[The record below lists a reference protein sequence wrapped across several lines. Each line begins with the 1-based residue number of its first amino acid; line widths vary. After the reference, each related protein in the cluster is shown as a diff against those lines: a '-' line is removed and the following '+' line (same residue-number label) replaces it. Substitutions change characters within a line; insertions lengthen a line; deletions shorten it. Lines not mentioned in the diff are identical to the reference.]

1 MRQGNG
7 TMADHDDRLL
17 RVTLGTK
24 VVRKTLCIII
34 TASTI
39 HSLGKRSMS
48 SSCIAHT
55 DAINLGLEMS
65 NSIDILMQPKSLA

>member
-1 MRQGNG
+1 M
-7 TMADHDDRLL
+7 TDLDDRLL

-24 VVRKTLCIII
+24 VVRKTLCITI

-48 SSCIAHT
+48 SSTRCIAHT

-65 NSIDILMQPKSLA
+65 NSIDTLMQPKSLA